1 MECELMNPVDCP
13 MMILYDPM
21 AHVQEAPLVVE
32 TQDFKCTIEY
42 KLAGD
47 MLDHDLGA
55 GNL

>member
-1 MECELMNPVDCP
+1 MNPVDCP